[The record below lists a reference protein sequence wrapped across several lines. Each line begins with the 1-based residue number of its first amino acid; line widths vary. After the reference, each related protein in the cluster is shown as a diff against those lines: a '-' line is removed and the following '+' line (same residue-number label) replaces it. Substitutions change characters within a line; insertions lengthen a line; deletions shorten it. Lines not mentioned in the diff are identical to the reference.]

1 MTLAEKL
8 DELLDY
14 LRRLESVLVA
24 FSGGVDS
31 TFLAKAA
38 YLALGDRALAVTADS
53 PSFPQAELQE
63 ARRLAQLIGIRH
75 RVIQTAEIDN
85 PNYAANP
92 TNRCYFCKSEL
103 FSRLT
108 PLLQEL
114 GYRHIVYG
122 AIVEDLGDFRPGLQA
137 AREFQVHQPL
147 ATLGWTKAEVR
158 EASRQWGLPTWNKA
172 SFACLSSRFPYGTP
186 ITRDKLA
193 QVEAAEQFLREQG
206 FRQFRVRHH
215 NDIARI
221 EVYPEEL
228 PRLVE
233 PELRTRLVAHFQ
245 QVGYRYVTVDLAGFR
260 SGSLNEGLPVGDSG
274 AGARGRSQ

>member
-1 MTLAEKL
+1 MTLTEKC
-8 DELLDY
+8 DELVDY

-38 YLALGDRALAVTADS
+38 YHALGDRALAVTADS
-53 PSFPQAELQE
+53 PSYPQAELEE
-63 ARRLAQLIGIRH
+63 AKRLAQLIGIRH
-75 RVIQTAEIDN
+75 QIIHTEEIND
-85 PNYAANP
+85 PHYAANP
-92 TNRCYFCKSEL
+92 ANRCYFCKVEL

-108 PLLQEL
+108 SLLQEL

-122 AIVEDLGDFRPGLQA
+122 AVVEDLRDFRPGMQA
-137 AREFQVHQPL
+137 AQEFQVHQPL
-147 ATLGWTKAEVR
+147 ATLGWTKEEVR

-186 ITRDKLA
+186 ITPDKLA

-206 FRQFRVRHH
+206 FHQFRVRHH

-221 EVYPEEL
+221 EVALEDL
-228 PRLVE
+228 SRLVE
-233 PELRTRLVAHFQ
+233 PELRTRLVAHFR

-260 SGSLNEGLPVGDSG
+260 SGSLNEVLQVES
-274 AGARGRSQ
+274 